1 MPVNRKSFFAFQ
13 ILESP
18 GIRLDFFRGLYYL
31 ISDFFSFQRVCAHL
45 ALEISLPPE
54 RDSMTKLL
62 LIIVSA
68 VLVNN
73 FVLRRFLGI
82 CPFLGVSRQVKTA
95 LGMSGAVVFVMTM
108 ASVVTW
114 LVYNFILVPFEL
126 VYLQTVTFILVIA
139 SLVQLVEL
147 ALQKLSPALYKAL
160 GIYLPLIT
168 TNCAV
173 LGVSVLNIQK
183 EYSLVETATF
193 GFGAALGFG
202 LAMLLFSGLR
212 ERIDLCDTPLPFR
225 GTAIGLVTAGLLSLA
240 FMGFT
245 GLVKL

>member
-1 MPVNRKSFFAFQ
+1 MQ
-13 ILESP
+13 
-18 GIRLDFFRGLYYL
+18 
-31 ISDFFSFQRVCAHL
+31 
-45 ALEISLPPE
+45 
-54 RDSMTKLL
+54 KLV
-62 LIIVSA
+62 LIIIGA

-73 FVLRRFLGI
+73 FVLHRFLGI
-82 CPFLGVSRQVKTA
+82 CPFLGVSRRVKTA
-95 LGMSGAVVFVMTM
+95 IGMSGAVLFVMTM

-114 LVYNFILVPFEL
+114 LIYNYVLVRFGL
-126 VYLQTVTFILVIA
+126 VYLQTVSFILVIA

-147 ALQKLSPALYKAL
+147 ALQKLSPGLYKAL

-183 EYSLVETATF
+183 EYTLLETTIF

-212 ERIDLCDTPLPFR
+212 ERMDLCDTPLPFR

-245 GLVKL
+245 GIVKL